1 VVEKQTANRKQQTAG
16 RFYGFRFTLSI
27 LLWFAIFF
35 TCAASA
41 WPQTCPDPP
50 PQTSGSHSFRQ
61 QGESFEIPISIA
73 DCQAVMLE
81 LRWANG
87 RNNGSNFHVTF
98 LDSDNQAIYSKEIS
112 GFLNG
117 SFQFPFA
124 TLDPRA
130 SLGSLSMI
138 SVPVKVTIE
147 AVRPFAFPA
156 VISYR
161 VTRVALHPVER
172 VARQSEVHDSGN
184 AGKAEKEVLVEFT
197 DGKIVKPQRS
207 EIRGQR
213 AVGWPSWLFFKNS

>member
-1 VVEKQTANRKQQTAG
+1 MEKQTAKSNQQTTG

-35 TCAASA
+35 TGAVSV

-61 QGESFEIPISIA
+61 QGESFDIPISIA
-73 DCQAVMLE
+73 DCQPVMLE

-98 LDSDNQAIYSKEIS
+98 LDSDNQAIDTKEIS

-124 TLDPRA
+124 TLEPRA
-130 SLGSLSMI
+130 SLSSLSMI

-147 AVRPFAFPA
+147 AVRPFVFPA

-161 VTRVALHPVER
+161 VTRVALHPHSKQAGQNE
-172 VARQSEVHDSGN
+172 
-184 AGKAEKEVLVEFT
+184 AGKLGKEVLVEFT
-197 DGKIVKPQRS
+197 DGKIVNHK
-207 EIRGQR
+207 
-213 AVGWPSWLFFKNS
+213 WK